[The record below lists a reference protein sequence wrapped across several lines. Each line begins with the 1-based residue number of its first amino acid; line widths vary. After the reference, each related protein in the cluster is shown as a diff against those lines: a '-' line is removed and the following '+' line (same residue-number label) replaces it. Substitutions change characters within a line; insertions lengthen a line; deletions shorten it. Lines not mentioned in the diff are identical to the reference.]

1 MQRLMNKRGLGILL
15 ALLALL
21 LAVAGCS
28 SSEEAAPTPA
38 RIPTSLPALPTI
50 SVSAPSIPIPTPT
63 PAAQSQGAAGE
74 EAESEVLLGA
84 LAQSRIIVHTA
95 SMSVEVDNVART
107 IDGITAVATDLHG
120 WVVNS
125 DRSSRHSGSIAIRV
139 PAGSLEEALRRV
151 DAMALKTV
159 SRAVTS
165 EDVTDEYVDT
175 QSRLVSLRATEQRV
189 RSFLD
194 RAQNVEEALL
204 VQEELADLQLR
215 IEEAQGR
222 LNYLGQV
229 AAFSLLEVSLRLTP
243 TIIGVNAGPDSSVRV
258 GQTERFRAF
267 FIAPPGIDDFSF
279 IWDFGD
285 GTVIRGSGSAPMADG
300 QRVTATVNHVYNDDL
315 DSPYIATV
323 KLTGAGEGGIAEGSD
338 SLLVEVR
345 QVPTIE
351 VFAGDDRTV
360 EEGNKVLYSAS
371 FTRPDE
377 LWDYEYSW
385 DFGDGSPT
393 LQGEPEEG
401 ASRIEITR
409 AFDNFRPAAY
419 PVVLT
424 VNATSEVGRVS
435 ASDSFSV
442 RVTESESLVVG
453 DWNIGGTVKEAVRTL
468 SIITRGVTTTL
479 IWLVI
484 LGGPLLVVVAIIYFF
499 GRRNNTVGDAV
510 RGACRSLWNGV
521 KKALSSNRT
530 LQQ

>member
-1 MQRLMNKRGLGILL
+1 MRRLMNKRGFAILL
-15 ALLALL
+15 VLLGLL
-21 LAVAGCS
+21 LAVAGCG
-28 SSEEAAPTPA
+28 SSEEAIPTAPPPTPTVL
-38 RIPTSLPALPTI
+38 PSLPPLA
-50 SVSAPSIPIPTPT
+50 IPTPV
-63 PAAQSQGAAGE
+63 PAAQEPADEGATDQD
-74 EAESEVLLGA
+74 AESEVLLAA
-84 LAQSRIIVHTA
+84 LAQNRIIVHTA
-95 SMSVEVDNVART
+95 SMSLEVDDVART
-107 IDGITAVATDLHG
+107 IDGITVLASDLHG

-125 DRSSRHSGSIAIRV
+125 DRSSRHSGAIAIRV

-165 EDVTDEYVDT
+165 EDVTDEYVDN
-175 QSRLVSLRATEQRV
+175 QSRLASLRATEQRV
-189 RSFLD
+189 LSFLD

-243 TIIGVNAGPDSSVRV
+243 TVIAVNAGPDSSVRV
-258 GQTERFRAF
+258 GEVERFRASF
-267 FIAPPGIDDFSF
+267 AAPPGVDEFSF
-279 IWDFGD
+279 VWDFGD
-285 GTVIRGSGSAPMADG
+285 GTVIGGSGSAPMADG

-315 DSPYIATV
+315 DSPYIATI
-323 KLTGAGEGGIAEGSD
+323 KLTGTGEGGIAEGSD

-345 QVPTIE
+345 QIPTIE

-360 EEGNKVLYSAS
+360 EEGNKVVYGAS

-393 LQGEPEEG
+393 QQGEPEEG
-401 ASRIEITR
+401 ASSIETAY
-409 AFDNFRPAAY
+409 AFANYRPQAY

-424 VNATSEVGRVS
+424 VSAMSEVGRVS

-453 DWNIGGTVKEAVRTL
+453 DWNIAETVKEAVRTL
-468 SIITRGVTTTL
+468 SIVARSLTTTL

-484 LGGPLLVVVAIIYFF
+484 LGGPVLLVIAGVFF
-499 GRRNNTVGDAV
+499 LGNRNDAV
-510 RGACRSLWNGV
+510 GNACRSLIRGV
-521 KKALSSNRT
+521 IRGMKRVFSDNKT
-530 LQQ
+530 LQK